1 MFCEYQSNYHAK
13 LIFHPLLSSSIY
25 LRRQATLEPMNI
37 NICRIKMSDY
47 EQHHYDKETLKQSA
61 TIIGSIDV
69 NPTSDLEAVRVLVNK
84 MSEEGNDSPKLSPDW
99 CFIDCKCNDAYI
111 MEQFPLF
118 NLNFNCNHSMYG
130 RALFPC

>member
-1 MFCEYQSNYHAK
+1 MSINWIIHAK
-13 LIFHPLLSSSIY
+13 LNLFIRKYPLIFIRH
-25 LRRQATLEPMNI
+25 RQATLEPMSI

-61 TIIGSIDV
+61 TTIGAIDV

-99 CFIDCKCNDAYI
+99 CFIDCKCCKMQKMAI
-111 MEQFPLF
+111 SFI
-118 NLNFNCNHSMYG
+118 
-130 RALFPC
+130 